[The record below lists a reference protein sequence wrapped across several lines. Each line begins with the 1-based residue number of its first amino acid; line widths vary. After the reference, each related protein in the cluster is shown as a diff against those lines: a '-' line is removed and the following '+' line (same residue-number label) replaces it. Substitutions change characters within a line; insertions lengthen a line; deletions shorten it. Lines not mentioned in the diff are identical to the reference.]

1 MAEIYQRF
9 AAERPAV
16 TTEHRL
22 YVGDSNYNVHAI
34 LSVCNQTTGTQTY
47 SVAHCPNGHGDAL
60 APVENWR
67 AYQVEID
74 PGPPHEIS
82 LILTNTESVRIK
94 AGEADAVSFM
104 LTGVKYSGGDVC
116 GILASARPAN
126 TSEALLYTCPAGYT
140 VQGSVSVSNQ
150 TTSALTYRM
159 AICGNTHGDN
169 PALGADWRCFDVE
182 IGNNSPPHEIS
193 VNLKAG
199 ESIRIKSSQADGINF
214 LLSGYKIEIAE

>member
-47 SVAHCPNGHGDAL
+47 SVAHCPDGHGDAL

-67 AYQVEID
+67 AYEVEID

-82 LILTNTESVRIK
+82 MILTNTESIRVK
-94 AGEADAVSFM
+94 AGLADAVSFM

-116 GILASARPAN
+116 GILASARPIN
-126 TSEALLYTCPAGYT
+126 TNETLLYTCPAGYT
-140 VQGSVSVSNQ
+140 VQGSISVSNQ
-150 TTSALTYRM
+150 TSGALTYRI
-159 AICGNTHGDN
+159 AVCGNTHGDN
-169 PALGADWRCFDVE
+169 PALAADWRCYDVE
-182 IGNNSPPHEIS
+182 VGNNSPPHEVSI
-193 VNLKAG
+193 NLRGG
-199 ESIRIKSSQADGINF
+199 ESVRIKSSQANGINF
-214 LLSGYKIEIAE
+214 LFTGYKIEIAE